1 MRAILVAAALVAA
14 TAAFADEDRLNLDA
28 MSGWT
33 CKESYPGG
41 PRVCGSDHSTYEP
54 PRIINR
60 YVPIDRPVPVP
71 VPVETPVYIPSPL
84 PAPVPHYHGTVTYGR
99 PGPRIG
105 SRIAPRLPRHWS
117 RE

>member
-41 PRVCGSDHSTYEP
+41 PRVCGSEHSTDQP
-54 PRIINR
+54 VRIINR
-60 YVPIDRPVPVP
+60 YIPYDRPVPVP
-71 VPVETPVYIPSPL
+71 VPVETPVYV
-84 PAPVPHYHGTVTYGR
+84 PAPVPYYHPHVTYER
-99 PGPRIG
+99 SAPHTLRRTEPRW
-105 SRIAPRLPRHWS
+105 PRHWS
-117 RE
+117 RG